1 MVKAVIFDL
10 DGVLVST
17 DMLHYE
23 AWKQLAEQLG
33 IHNFTL
39 EDNVRQR
46 GVSRMASLEILLE
59 KSDKV
64 YSEEEKAELAE
75 TKNRIYVEYL
85 SKLSEE
91 IVLPG
96 AREVIEFLREHG
108 IKTALGSASKNAPL
122 ILEKT
127 GLLSMLDAVSC
138 GLDTTKSK
146 PDPEV
151 FLVAADKLGIVPENC
166 LVIEDSD
173 AGIQAAKNGRMYA
186 LAVGSA
192 RKNPIADMSAES
204 LRKIRGLIF

>member
-23 AWKQLAEQLG
+23 AWKQLAEQLE

-64 YSEEEKAELAE
+64 YSEEEKAELANI
-75 TKNRIYVEYL
+75 KNRIYVESL

-91 IVLPG
+91 SVLPG
-96 AREVIEFLREHG
+96 VR
-108 IKTALGSASKNAPL
+108 
-122 ILEKT
+122 
-127 GLLSMLDAVSC
+127 
-138 GLDTTKSK
+138 
-146 PDPEV
+146 EV
-151 FLVAADKLGIVPENC
+151 FLVAAGKLGIVPENC

-173 AGIQAAKNGRMYA
+173 AGIQAAKNGKMCA

-192 RKNPIADMSAES
+192 RKNPIADMSSES
-204 LRKIRGLIF
+204 LERVKNIISE